1 MDTDNKLRKILGT
14 LRGGRLED
22 VADTLLAL
30 FRAPEWWE
38 EEFDKQ
44 CVAPGSS
51 GALQDSDTCDA
62 VKACIRTLLT
72 RTQHAERQQFLR
84 DIRQIHATVVAV
96 AERPKRPLQC
106 CNGPLCCCMPF
117 NTSTGCPQPS
127 QRVDETRIDTRKA
140 ACPTRWGTL
149 VAGRVAACSL
159 GCARPH
165 VLGGRAGQTL
175 PGGVG

>member
-1 MDTDNKLRKILGT
+1 VRPAARESMARRAEGWDGQAASAGLAYGRQWTTNARLQMTMDTDNKLRKILGT

-84 DIRQIHATVVAV
+84 DIGQIHATVVAV
-96 AERPKRPLQC
+96 AERPEETAAVLQRSAVLLHALQHKY
-106 CNGPLCCCMPF
+106 GMP
-117 NTSTGCPQPS
+117 SAKPES
-127 QRVDETRIDTRKA
+127 R
-140 ACPTRWGTL
+140 
-149 VAGRVAACSL
+149 
-159 GCARPH
+159 
-165 VLGGRAGQTL
+165 
-175 PGGVG
+175 